1 MKAKSN
7 FKKKPK
13 NTEILSAGSK
23 VYAKKRKA
31 KKETVESIDFDDAS
45 RTWVCGSRWRTQIA
59 ADFSFFSEFLTGFH
73 KRKVERKNKTIA
85 KYALLAKEE
94 KLRNRKETR
103 EQRQRLADKNVQEM
117 AAMLRGSLGGPEPEG
132 FVSEEEEEEEHI
144 EEKKA
149 PKVQEFKTKSTLT
162 TVTVIEDLDL
172 DNQ

>member
-1 MKAKSN
+1 M
-7 FKKKPK
+7 K

-31 KKETVESIDFDDAS
+31 KKETVESVDFDDAS
-45 RTWVCGSRWRTQIA
+45 RT
-59 ADFSFFSEFLTGFH
+59 EFLTGFH
-73 KRKVERKNKTIA
+73 KRKVERKNKTRE

-94 KLRNRKETR
+94 KLRNRKEAR

-117 AAMLRGSLGGPEPEG
+117 AAMLRTSLGGNIEDSDKFE
-132 FVSEEEEEEEHI
+132 SEEEDDEEK
-144 EEKKA
+144 EEKKKE

-172 DNQ
+172 ENE